1 MQLIPLKRPLITS
14 ERLNE
19 KLVQSENIS
28 CNSPIST
35 SPITPTSPPT
45 TLALQSP
52 AACSVD
58 HQINALPV
66 INSNDDNE
74 IEPAVSH
81 TLDCQHHERH
91 QQEQQQQ
98 QQTQENQTKLK
109 KKDIKRIK
117 RLEKKQQKQQQ
128 KQLKK
133 NKNKKQQQQQQQQSN
148 QTNNN
153 DGANDD
159 NEIKNGKKTNN
170 NRPSN
175 LKKQSSSTSSEVEK
189 RIKTKTRGV
198 TIVTTT
204 FTNNATNKNNN
215 TKPLA
220 NVKFAFESNVDNNN
234 EVVSVMANENAAATN
249 ATSQNNKN
257 LNGANIEIDAN
268 GNYDELPLIKVEA
281 DVVDGSNYHH
291 DLNEILT
298 NVAENE
304 GGHNL
309 DNLKVESS
317 GFSRSSSESIPF
329 IDDSPRHCQYNLV
342 NGFPDGG
349 RFIVL
354 QPQNIGS
361 QSIIYAR
368 KIEKQAALSSVKPL
382 LKRDQFDKSA
392 QILYQSLK
400 ESIDHHFER
409 VEQLESK
416 LCQVCHEFLIAP
428 DTVKC
433 LTCGLVCHHSCTA
446 SQVSI

>member
-1 MQLIPLKRPLITS
+1 MIPLKRPLITS

-19 KLVQSENIS
+19 KLVQAENIS
-28 CNSPIST
+28 CNSP
-35 SPITPTSPPT
+35 TPTSSITPPLPPT
-45 TLALQSP
+45 TPPLQSP
-52 AACSVD
+52 AVYSDD
-58 HQINALPV
+58 HQIIALPAS
-66 INSNDDNE
+66 NSNNDIE
-74 IEPAVSH
+74 IEH
-81 TLDCQHHERH
+81 TLECQHHEWHQH
-91 QQEQQQQ
+91 QQS
-98 QQTQENQTKLK
+98 QEKPTILK

-133 NKNKKQQQQQQQQSN
+133 NKNKKQQQQN
-148 QTNNN
+148 ERYNNSN

-159 NEIKNGKKTNN
+159 NENNGKKSNA
-170 NRPSN
+170 RPSN
-175 LKKQSSSTSSEVEK
+175 LKKQSSSSSEVEK
-189 RIKTKTRGV
+189 RIKSRGV

-204 FTNNATNKNNN
+204 FTNNATNENN

-220 NVKFAFESNVDNNN
+220 NVKFAFESNNDDNKRNSIPIAGD
-234 EVVSVMANENAAATN
+234 EVVSVENGRVSVAATN

-257 LNGANIEIDAN
+257 FNRSSQIDSN
-268 GNYDELPLIKVEA
+268 GNYDELPLIKIEA
-281 DVVDGSNYHH
+281 DVVDANDYQH
-291 DLNEILT
+291 DLNSIEIPT
-298 NVAENE
+298 NDIVDSAS
-304 GGHNL
+304 HNV
-309 DNLKVESS
+309 DNLKIESC

-329 IDDSPRHCQYNLV
+329 IDDSPRHCQNNIV

-368 KIEKQAALSSVKPL
+368 KIEKQSALSSIKPL
-382 LKRDQFDKSA
+382 PKRDQFDKSA

-409 VEQLESK
+409 VEHLESK
-416 LCQVCHEFLIAP
+416 LCQVCHEFLLAP

-433 LTCGLVCHHSCTA
+433 LTCGLVCHHSCTI
-446 SQVSI
+446 SQVRV